1 MEYLGINDHVA
12 PTCFSSKRQPIC
24 LSLNF
29 QPYSDK
35 INAPL
40 FGLFIQIFM
49 ICFDIGCK
57 NRIKLTKFNRKGNS

>member
-1 MEYLGINDHVA
+1 ML
-12 PTCFSSKRQPIC
+12 K
-24 LSLNF
+24 F

-40 FGLFIQIFM
+40 FELFIQIFM